1 MGAYHYK
8 FEKILQLRE
17 QEKEEMQNS
26 YMEAMKRF
34 EEAAEKLYTL
44 LKKKEELIDHQETKM
59 VSGFSIYEVQHYQQF
74 VSNLEQT
81 ISFQQQIVIR
91 ARNKMQWCEQQLQE
105 RNIEVKKYEKMKEK
119 DFQKFNASLLVMEQ
133 HQMDEISTIQFM
145 NQRN

>member
-26 YMEAMKRF
+26 YTEAMKRF

>member
-8 FEKILQLRE
+8 FTKILQLRE

-26 YMEAMKRF
+26 YMEAMKKF

-44 LKKKEELIDHQETKM
+44 LKKKEELIDYQETRM

-81 ISFQQQIVIR
+81 ISFQQQVVIH

-119 DFQKFNASLLVMEQ
+119 DFKKFNASLLVMEQ